1 MKRVRFDKSPLIE
14 VIFQLRFPTI
24 LSIEQSIPS
33 AFQQQIISKYP
44 FFSQKNEE
52 IKQILPDGT
61 QKVISTNRNYEF
73 LSIDKGTKINLT
85 CSFLA
90 ISTRQYSVWEN
101 FSSVIDEI
109 VTAFERVYNPPFYV
123 RVGLRYINVITKSK
137 WGLEQRKW
145 NELLTPDVLGV
156 LANNEK
162 ASNYQVE
169 AEYLCKDG
177 ITLTH
182 NRFGL
187 VHVDQQAELSFMID
201 CDYFKNGITQTTE
214 WKDIS
219 IILHDSSENF
229 IRTIVSDVLFFA
241 MEPQEIS

>member
-1 MKRVRFDKSPLIE
+1 MPRVKFEKSSLIE

-33 AFQQQIISKYP
+33 AFQQRIIEKYP

-61 QKVISTNRNYEF
+61 QKTISTNRNYEF

-90 ISTRQYSVWEN
+90 ISTRQYSVWEA
-101 FSSVIDEI
+101 FYSVITEI
-109 VTAFERVYNPPFYV
+109 VDAFESIYRPPFYV

-137 WGLEQRKW
+137 WGLEHRKW

-156 LANNEK
+156 LADNED

-169 AEYLCKDG
+169 AEYKCKDG
-177 ITLTH
+177 LTLTH
-182 NRFGL
+182 KHFGL
-187 VHVDQQAELSFMID
+187 VHVDQQSELSFLID
-201 CDYFKNGITQTTE
+201 CDYFKNGITKTTE
-214 WKDIS
+214 WRGTS
-219 IILHDSSENF
+219 ICLHDSSENF
-229 IRTIVSDVLFFA
+229 ILTIITDVLHSA
-241 MEPQEIS
+241 MEPHEI